1 VIAVPVALIALWL
14 VLGLLPRARGFHRER
29 AGPTKRQDEG

>member
-14 VLGLLPRARGFHRER
+14 ALGLLLRARSLHREG
-29 AGPTKRQDEG
+29 AGTAKRQDEG